1 MHRRPID
8 EGDLQL
14 PLPLIEGQDTMDH
27 MSEMESYE
35 STPVAMGSKNEMIT
49 QGHACASAGPGQQF
63 PNRGT
68 ATSIPVLQAELD
80 LLRAQ
85 KLDAV
90 GQFDS
95 SILKLEGALAILRRG
110 S

>member
-1 MHRRPID
+1 
-8 EGDLQL
+8 
-14 PLPLIEGQDTMDH
+14 MDH
-27 MSEMESYE
+27 VNEMESSEGTE
-35 STPVAMGSKNEMIT
+35 STPVALGSNTEMIS
-49 QGHACASAGPGQQF
+49 QGHACANDSPGHQF
-63 PNRGT
+63 PSRGT

-80 LLRAQ
+80 LLKTQ

-90 GQFDS
+90 REFED

>member
-1 MHRRPID
+1 
-8 EGDLQL
+8 
-14 PLPLIEGQDTMDH
+14 MDH
-27 MSEMESYE
+27 VTDMESNEGTE
-35 STPVAMGSKNEMIT
+35 SAPVALCKSNEMIS
-49 QGHACASAGPGQQF
+49 QGHGCASAGPSQQL
-63 PNRGT
+63 PNTGL

-80 LLRAQ
+80 SLKSQ

-90 GQFDS
+90 RQFDD